1 MEPLFNLFAQFRE
14 YRREDQQPLFP
25 HDQLKRDHNR
35 AVRFTEQ
42 WGLKHR
48 LAKEELEFCMDP
60 EKRIRAR
67 SRRICGATAVE
78 KNASKNLENYQ
89 ELKQTTERAL
99 RAWEHTHNRPPHF
112 GKYPSWH
119 RCYVMATAKTPVPPT
134 YHSPSSR
141 NLPPFPGDSSPV
153 GSSYRVSG
161 GVSSRER
168 GMVAASGGASRA

>member
-1 MEPLFNLFAQFRE
+1 MIAFPSMSSSSNSLFSSDYVSGASDDTQYNTDDSLDWYEPDVEPLFNLFAQFRE

-78 KNASKNLENYQ
+78 KNASENLENYQ

-99 RAWEHTHNRPPHF
+99 RAWEHTHREI
-112 GKYPSWH
+112 GIL
-119 RCYVMATAKTPVPPT
+119 
-134 YHSPSSR
+134 
-141 NLPPFPGDSSPV
+141 LPNN
-153 GSSYRVSG
+153 
-161 GVSSRER
+161 
-168 GMVAASGGASRA
+168 